1 MEKWEIK
8 LHCRSKIYRYF
19 PSNTLMHTA
28 QNIFKELTD
37 HLFDNIFPIIKKESA
52 GDYIGVICG
61 YDTPYFKVSI
71 NCPLLF

>member
-1 MEKWEIK
+1 
-8 LHCRSKIYRYF
+8 
-19 PSNTLMHTA
+19 MHTA